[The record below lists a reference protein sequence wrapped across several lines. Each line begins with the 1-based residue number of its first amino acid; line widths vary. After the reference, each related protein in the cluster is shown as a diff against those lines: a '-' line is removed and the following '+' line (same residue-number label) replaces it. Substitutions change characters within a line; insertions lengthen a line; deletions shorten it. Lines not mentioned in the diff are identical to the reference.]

1 MIRGNSFNAQVPT
14 DPNNEY
20 RRVLMYLASQED
32 ANGNLL
38 NTQQLDLRGNGN
50 GDIVG
55 TIIAPSADVTMFGYS
70 GTGTLDSQVS
80 AYQVDSGGTETLTWS
95 MTRGTISGH
104 SSLFH

>member
-1 MIRGNSFNAQVPT
+1 MIRGNSFNAQAPT
-14 DPNNEY
+14 EPNNEY
-20 RRVLMYLASQED
+20 RGVLMYMAPQAD

-38 NTQQLDLRGNGN
+38 NTQQLDLRGDGN

-55 TIIAPSADVTMFGYS
+55 MIIAPSADVAMFGNS